1 MNKKLT
7 SSIFF
12 LFLIGI
18 ILAGC
23 QEKSGAPAKE
33 AASEES
39 VENAEEESTESAE
52 ESHDHDHEHDH
63 EDEEDHGHDHEHDHS
78 HGSEEEQQIYS
89 GIFEDD
95 QVEDRPLSD
104 WEGDWQSVYPYLLD
118 GTLDEVFEHKAETK
132 KDKSAEEY
140 KAYYKTGYE
149 TDVERIVIK
158 DNKMTFYRNGEAKTG
173 EYEYHGYEIL
183 NYEAGNRGVR
193 FLFDLAGEDTDGL
206 PKHVQFSDHSI
217 YPTKAHHYHIYF
229 GDEAHADLLKE
240 LEHWPTYYF
249 SDLSGDEIAHEMTA
263 H

>member
-7 SSIFF
+7 SSIFSIF
-12 LFLIGI
+12 LLGI

-23 QEKSGAPAKE
+23 QEKSDAPAKE
-33 AASEES
+33 AAPEES
-39 VENAEEESTESAE
+39 AENAEE
-52 ESHDHDHEHDH
+52 SHNHEQDH
-63 EDEEDHGHDHEHDHS
+63 EDDEDHGHDHEHDHS
-78 HGSEEEQQIYS
+78 HGSEEEKQIYS

-95 QVEDRPLSD
+95 QVEDRSLSD

-158 DNKMTFYRNGEAKTG
+158 NNEMTFYRNGEAKTG

-193 FLFDLAGEDTDGL
+193 FLFDLIGEETDGL

-229 GDEAHADLLKE
+229 GDEEHAELLKE

-249 SDLSGDEIAHEMTA
+249 SDLSGDEIVHEMTA